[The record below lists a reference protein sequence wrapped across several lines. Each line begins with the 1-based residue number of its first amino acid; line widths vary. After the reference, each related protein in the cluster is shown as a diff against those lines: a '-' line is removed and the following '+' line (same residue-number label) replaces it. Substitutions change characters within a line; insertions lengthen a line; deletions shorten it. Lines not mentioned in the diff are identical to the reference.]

1 MRACAFALKYSPDL
15 LQVTTTNYNLL
26 VTAAIAITVATIV
39 AAFAVTG
46 KMLKKN
52 KTTKFQPKQQLQCV
66 CNFITTN

>member
-46 KMLKKN
+46 KMLKKKQNN
-52 KTTKFQPKQQLQCV
+52 KISTKATTTMCL
-66 CNFITTN
+66 